1 MVTAEDVRKIARLAD
16 VGVDEKDLEEFTS
29 QCSKILTYFEMLDT
43 LPQGTGV
50 DRGLVN
56 IFREDVI
63 TPSLSQED
71 ALANA
76 PEIENGYFK
85 APRVM

>member
-1 MVTAEDVRKIARLAD
+1 MVVADDVRKIARLAD
-16 VGVDEKDLEEFTS
+16 VGINENELEEFTT
-29 QCSKILTYFEMLDT
+29 QCSRILTFFEILDA
-43 LPQGTGV
+43 LPQGSGV

-56 IFREDVI
+56 VFRDDVI
-63 TPSLSQED
+63 TPSLSQQE

-76 PEIENGYFK
+76 PEKENGYFK

>member
-1 MVTAEDVRKIARLAD
+1 MVVTEDVRKIAQLAD
-16 VGVDEKDLEEFTS
+16 VGFDENELEEFTS
-29 QCSKILTYFEMLDT
+29 QCSRILTFFEILDT
-43 LPQGTGV
+43 LPQGSGV

-56 IFREDVI
+56 IFREDII
-63 TPSLSQED
+63 TPSLSQQE

-76 PEIENGYFK
+76 SETENGYFK

>member
-1 MVTAEDVRKIARLAD
+1 MIVSEDIRNIARLAD
-16 VGVDEKDLEEFTS
+16 IGIDENELEEFTS
-29 QCSKILTYFEMLDT
+29 QCSKILTYFEMLDA
-43 LPQGTGV
+43 LSQGSGI

-56 IFREDVI
+56 IFRDDII
-63 TPSLSQED
+63 TPSLSQQE

-76 PEIENGYFK
+76 QDTENGYFK

>member
-1 MVTAEDVRKIARLAD
+1 MVTADDVRKIARLAD
-16 VGVDEKDLEEFTS
+16 VGLDVNELEEFTT
-29 QCSKILTYFEMLDT
+29 QCSKILTYFEMLDA
-43 LPQGTGV
+43 LPQGSGV

-56 IFREDVI
+56 IFREDII
-63 TPSLSQED
+63 TPSLSQEE

-76 PEIENGYFK
+76 PDTENGYFK

>member
-1 MVTAEDVRKIARLAD
+1 MVVTDDVRKIARLAD
-16 VGVDEKDLEEFTS
+16 VGLDEKEIEEFTS
-29 QCSKILTYFEMLDT
+29 QCSRILTYFETLDA
-43 LPQGTGV
+43 LPQRTGI

-56 IFREDVI
+56 IFREDIV
-63 TPSLSQED
+63 TPSLSQQE

-76 PEIENGYFK
+76 SETENGYFK